1 MHIRILKESDADAY
15 QKHRFIKAMF
25 TACLSHELREER
37 EWGDTLKKRISIAKE
52 TKGLEKQINLTV
64 VFGNPIAKKRYKGTF
79 SKAFI

>member
-52 TKGLEKQINLTV
+52 TKGLEK
-64 VFGNPIAKKRYKGTF
+64 
-79 SKAFI
+79 